1 MKEKRFKT
9 VFCRCSYHT
18 PYNPWG
24 CDKKLRTPT
33 KHGFIS
39 FFLYFFILWQTP
51 VVTRT
56 VARKTSMTGYMV
68 TQNFLKSLVT
78 TFNPQE
84 HAKTPI
90 LSCTPEYRI
99 LPKLNIPLSCS
110 HFHENR
116 FYTQFSAQVEIC
128 MAVTSSVNT
137 PSYTATSWLHLTH
150 IDKDLHASAGQ
161 VGSVL

>member
-1 MKEKRFKT
+1 MLLTCLFLMPHANYALIYYTFKKSIPSKWRYFRFRDQR
-9 VFCRCSYHT
+9 VLADI
-18 PYNPWG
+18 W
-24 CDKKLRTPT
+24 
-33 KHGFIS
+33 IA
-39 FFLYFFILWQTP
+39 WQD
-51 VVTRT
+51 
-56 VARKTSMTGYMV
+56 MV

-99 LPKLNIPLSCS
+99 LPKLNIPLDFLVVISMKTA
-110 HFHENR
+110 FILN
-116 FYTQFSAQVEIC
+116 FLLQVEIC